1 MAGNKPGL
9 RGVSTDRELKPDQ
22 LYRDLRTP
30 MEVVGEFLSDNPA
43 FVQMV
48 CVVLMVPILFSRTFF
63 ILVSTPLIIWLTIY
77 PRSKSQTL
85 PLLLPRE
92 AGIEDEHDPKPGRHG
107 NFKAR
112 GQIFL
117 GNTRFL
123 KRPFE
128 AWLSFSHM
136 LQHVLLV
143 GSTGAGKTETLVS
156 MAANY
161 IATGSGITYADAKAA
176 PKLGWQIFTLAR
188 YFGREDDF
196 RALNYI
202 KGNTSKKPDRAERRS
217 NNVNLFA
224 FGSAESIIQLIVSI
238 MPPGGSENKLFSERA
253 IGLISA
259 VMPALVDL
267 RDAHGL
273 LITPSVIRKALEL
286 PQVEK
291 LRKDPRISPESREA
305 IRSYLASLP
314 GYQEDAKDSRGNPKK
329 QPEEVG
335 RQFGFAQAY
344 FTRSLSSLS
353 DTYADIYM
361 VGRGEINFLDMVLRR
376 RICVVMIPALEKA
389 PEEQKN
395 LAKIVLAAQKNA
407 VSTGLPPDIE
417 GRKAD
422 RLDALPT
429 TAQTPYVLIN
439 DEFAFMM
446 TPGYGTLLAQARGLS
461 VAVVIAGQD
470 YAGMKREDADEAEQ
484 IAENTKTKIVMAS
497 EGLGATA
504 ELIKQVAGEAT
515 VASVASFAADEQ
527 ALTQTYRDNQNVN
540 LERRSRIDT
549 MDTRSQVEGEGIVF
563 WRDKIVPIAMFYHG
577 LSEDTVVDYFHIP
590 RLLDVGLPDRGPGA
604 RLVKNESAYLKGIK
618 NCVKEGYYVVD
629 DAFTPPKDSIANLVE
644 LTKTLRTVRFKA
656 LEKRSL
662 FLFGA
667 LFSGVDEDDLFEALQ
682 EETRRAANKANT
694 SSPKNHNAPAN
705 ETGVRRPETPN
716 ADSKKGLGNIESSA
730 ATTNKDNKEH
740 QGEDALRSDSQETE
754 RATARA
760 TPETPDA
767 GNNEAPDTP
776 EVMDDL
782 EEVVEGNAESEH
794 SIEEQQIRITS
805 QLNQL
810 SDDEPAKALL
820 SGAPWMLDAMLLADK
835 EITEQELEMG
845 KEVANSTAQ
854 VEMAMGRESEDAY
867 EIGMQTSKSVL
878 RSINYP
884 NPEAVPPN
892 LPEDESSRKAIIE
905 TMSKNITAWLDA
917 SEE

>member
-1 MAGNKPGL
+1 MAGAKQTL
-9 RGVSTDRELKPDQ
+9 RGVTSDRELRPDQ

-30 MEVVGEFLSDNPA
+30 MEIVGDFLADNPA

-48 CVVLMVPILFSRTFF
+48 CFVLMVPILFSRTFF
-63 ILVSTPLIIWLTIY
+63 ILFSTPVIIWLSFY
-77 PRSKSQTL
+77 PKSKRQTL

-117 GNTRFL
+117 GNMRSG
-123 KRPFE
+123 KRPYE

-161 IATGSGITYADAKAA
+161 ISTGSGVTYADAKAA

-224 FGSAESIIQLIVSI
+224 FGNAESIIQLIVSI
-238 MPPGGSENKLFSERA
+238 MPPGGAENKLFSERA

-267 RDAHGL
+267 RDSHGL
-273 LITPSVIRKALEL
+273 LITPAVIRKALEL
-286 PQVEK
+286 PQVER

-305 IRSYLASLP
+305 IRAYLASLP

-353 DTYADIYM
+353 DTYSDIYM
-361 VGRGEINFLDMVLRR
+361 VGRGEISFLDIVLRR

-417 GRKAD
+417 GRKED

-461 VAVVIAGQD
+461 VGVVIAGQD

-515 VASVASFAADEQ
+515 VASVANFAADER
-527 ALTQTYRDNQNVN
+527 AMTQTYRDNRNVN
-540 LERRSRIDT
+540 LEKRSRIDT
-549 MDTRSQVEGEGIVF
+549 MDTRSQVEGEGIIF
-563 WRDKIVPIAMFYHG
+563 WRDKIVPISMFYHG

-590 RLLDVGLPDRGPGA
+590 RMLDVGLPNRGPGL
-604 RLVKNESAYLKGIK
+604 RLVRNESEYLRGLK
-618 NCVKEGYYVVD
+618 NCVKEGSYVVD
-629 DAFTPPKDSIANLVE
+629 DTLIPPSNGIAELVAI
-644 LTKTLRTVRFKA
+644 TKTMQTIRFKSS
-656 LEKRSL
+656 EKRNI

-667 LFSGVDEDDLFEALQ
+667 LFSGVDEDDLFEALKEESRQ
-682 EETRRAANKANT
+682 STNRAKPLDEVPNTPPPAKETRRAKKTTQPENSSPPSNQAKNT
-694 SSPKNHNAPAN
+694 STHKEAA
-705 ETGVRRPETPN
+705 ETLNKLTT
-716 ADSKKGLGNIESSA
+716 ADASY
-730 ATTNKDNKEH
+730 DNTEFVSEGTVD
-740 QGEDALRSDSQETE
+740 GEIDS
-754 RATARA
+754 
-760 TPETPDA
+760 
-767 GNNEAPDTP
+767 DTP
-776 EVMDDL
+776 SDQHWNTESNHTS
-782 EEVVEGNAESEH
+782 EEN
-794 SIEEQQIRITS
+794 QIRIS
-805 QLNQL
+805 SELNQL

-820 SGAPWMLDAMLLADK
+820 ESAPWMLDAMLLADK
-835 EITEQELEMG
+835 ECTEQELEMG

-854 VEMAMGRESEDAY
+854 VELAMGREQDEAY
-867 EIGMQTSKSVL
+867 EIGKKTSQTVL

-884 NPEAVPPN
+884 NPEGVPPN
-892 LPEDESSRKAIIE
+892 LPKDAESRNAVIK
-905 TMSKNITAWLDA
+905 TMASNINAWLDN
-917 SEE
+917 SNE